1 MKINQ
6 TMMMRLALL
15 GAGVATLILSA
26 CSPLIPLVVS
36 EDAGDESYMRQA
48 VPVLQGRKIRG
59 YEETKLLRDVAQ
71 ITSRDIVLRS
81 LMQQPGYR
89 DHWSETLVDNLQVH
103 REGAR
108 EQASCYGA
116 PLRVGDD
123 DSVLAEWLRTH
134 APTSSTAPLF
144 NMSDV
149 MRSSLKLDNLF
160 PLYSAHLF
168 ALENRPGP
176 SFVSEQKKRDTLGA
190 AFSKVYLHRE
200 MLCLKCHNSEYS
212 LSGEAS
218 GWNRTHPIPGN
229 FERALYGAPE
239 GEPTAN
245 AFAVFR
251 TDVLSTVSG
260 GSSPINPWGMS
271 SCGSF
276 DQTVPN
282 DTLGIT
288 AHFTE
293 SLGTQASIFKVQERL
308 ASGYTNLDADGLQ
321 RSLEPG
327 LQAQCT
333 FCSSSC
339 SGGSVDVASIANA
352 APNAA
357 AVKTLLTNTVWSGSG
372 NKCIACHGGIA
383 NLELTTGADW
393 ANDLIGVSSSQQPA
407 LKLVNPGDASTS
419 YLIKKLEGTGSGGQM
434 PQGGPFLSVAQINQI
449 KAWIN
454 GMPVL
459 TACATLKNGPPC
471 GICPS
476 EPVPSSFLIK

>member
-6 TMMMRLALL
+6 TMMMRLALFS
-15 GAGVATLILSA
+15 AGVATLMLSA

-36 EDAGDESYMRQA
+36 EDAGNESYMRQA
-48 VPVLQGRKIRG
+48 VPILQGRKIRG
-59 YEETKLLRDVAQ
+59 YEETKLLRDIAQ

-81 LMQQPGYR
+81 LMEQPDYR
-89 DHWSETLVDNLQVH
+89 DHWAETLVDNLQIH

-108 EQASCYGA
+108 GQASCYGA
-116 PLRVGDD
+116 PLRAGS
-123 DSVLAEWLRTH
+123 DSDVLAEWLRTH
-134 APTSSTAPLF
+134 APTSPTAPLF

-168 ALENRPGP
+168 ALENRPG
-176 SFVSEQKKRDTLGA
+176 FGTEQEMRDTLGA

-212 LSGEAS
+212 LSGESS
-218 GWNRTHPIPGN
+218 GWNRTYPIPGN

-251 TDVLSTVSG
+251 TDVRSGFGG
-260 GSSPINPWGMS
+260 GSSPISPWGMS
-271 SCGSF
+271 GCGSF

-282 DTLGIT
+282 DPLGVT
-288 AHFTE
+288 AHFTA
-293 SLGTQASIFKVQERL
+293 SLGSQATIYKVQERF

-339 SGGSVDVASIANA
+339 SGGSVDVTSIANA

-357 AVKTLLTNTVWSGSG
+357 TVKTLLTNTNWNSG
-372 NKCIACHGGIA
+372 KCINCHGGIA
-383 NLELTTGADW
+383 NLDLTNGADW

-434 PQGGPFLSVAQINQI
+434 PQGGPVLSVAQINQI

-454 GMPVL
+454 GLPVL
-459 TACATLKNGPPC
+459 TACATCPTLNC
-471 GICPS
+471 GQQ
-476 EPVPSSFLIK
+476 KR